1 MTTTLIKP
9 IAETYISLNNI
20 SWETFNHLLEE
31 MGDQRNQLL
40 TYYLGTLGILSP
52 LGEHENDNRFVE
64 SLISIITDEL
74 NLNLKKFGSLTL
86 KLDPIKQAVEPDSC
100 YYLKKEPLVRNK
112 QNIDLTIDPPPDLVL
127 EIDITSGS
135 LNKLPIY
142 ANLKIPEVWRFNGK
156 KVRVFLLEED
166 KNEYQENN
174 QSLNFPWLDLTMI
187 PQLIKQNLEIG
198 ETATLKQFRQWIK
211 DNIGAIE

>member
-40 TYYLGTLGILSP
+40 TYYLGTLEILSP

-64 SLISIITDEL
+64 SLISVITDEL

-86 KLDPIKQAVEPDSC
+86 KLDLIKQAVEPDSC